1 MVQALAKFATI
12 LMCVNDMLGNKPLV
26 QAALPKLKDAY
37 ARIAENRQQYPLV
50 YECEYL
56 CGSLWTDP

>member
-50 YECEYL
+50 YECE
-56 CGSLWTDP
+56 